1 MMKMQVKA
9 CGQNVFVGVEQRES
23 EREREIIVLPVYL
36 RRRLI
41 ATQMPSN
48 THKLSCS

>member
-23 EREREIIVLPVYL
+23 ERERDHSSPRVFKKETDRYTD
-36 RRRLI
+36 
-41 ATQMPSN
+41 A
-48 THKLSCS
+48 